1 MRIEEIRVRKA
12 GIQSSIRNAFI
23 SFSEMTLSV
32 VRIRFDHGGKTVDG
46 YGFCSNGRYAQ
57 NEIIEQRFT
66 PRILASNPDHL
77 LDESGLPDPLK
88 IWDAFMQNEKP
99 GGHGDRAVAA
109 GALDMAVW
117 DGVAKLAEKPL
128 WQLLSERF
136 NQGQSDEEVLVYP
149 GGGYYYPGK
158 EISGLQEE
166 FKRYLDQGYRYLK
179 MKIGGEVLS
188 TDMRRI
194 EGAIDVMEGPG
205 FLAVDAN
212 ARFDL
217 ETALAYGREMESL
230 GLFWYEEPLDPEDF
244 LGHSILVENYSGS
257 LATGENLFSRHGLLN
272 LLRHGG
278 LRPDRDWIQL
288 DPALAYGLTEYLRVI
303 DILENHGWSRRRL
316 IPHGGHQLA
325 LNAAAGLQ
333 LGGSESYPGVFHP
346 FGGFADNIPVNQG
359 RTRLHDTPGIGIEL
373 KPELHSKI
381 LELME

>member
-57 NEIIEQRFT
+57 NEIIEQRFV

-136 NQGQSDEEVLVYP
+136 NAGQSDEEVLVYP
-149 GGGYYYPGK
+149 GGGYYYPG
-158 EISGLQEE
+158 
-166 FKRYLDQGYRYLK
+166 
-179 MKIGGEVLS
+179 
-188 TDMRRI
+188 
-194 EGAIDVMEGPG
+194 
-205 FLAVDAN
+205 
-212 ARFDL
+212 
-217 ETALAYGREMESL
+217 
-230 GLFWYEEPLDPEDF
+230 
-244 LGHSILVENYSGS
+244 
-257 LATGENLFSRHGLLN
+257 
-272 LLRHGG
+272 
-278 LRPDRDWIQL
+278 
-288 DPALAYGLTEYLRVI
+288 
-303 DILENHGWSRRRL
+303 
-316 IPHGGHQLA
+316 
-325 LNAAAGLQ
+325 
-333 LGGSESYPGVFHP
+333 
-346 FGGFADNIPVNQG
+346 
-359 RTRLHDTPGIGIEL
+359 
-373 KPELHSKI
+373 
-381 LELME
+381 